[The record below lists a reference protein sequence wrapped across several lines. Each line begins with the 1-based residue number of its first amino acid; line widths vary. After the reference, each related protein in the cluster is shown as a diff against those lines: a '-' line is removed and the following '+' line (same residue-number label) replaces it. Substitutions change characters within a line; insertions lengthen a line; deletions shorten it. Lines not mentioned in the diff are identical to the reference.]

1 MPRTL
6 KLLPDSR
13 CLLPSVS
20 CLRNGC
26 HSCRCILPSLH
37 CLRNGCHGFNH
48 GLLYVDEN
56 DRLREGD
63 PEVDSSAAVCEIL
76 DHLESL
82 DKVGSCIC
90 IPVRSHNEDKWTDFL
105 ITYLEADDK
114 EFRGV
119 VIRKGRT
126 DASSALQNYKNRNDG
141 EFKHF
146 LYISLP
152 ASLQFFECAA
162 SCAV

>member
-1 MPRTL
+1 MQSIVLKCLPLQPEEVTVTVEKCTENHGGRCGCVVFKTVEDITKMLARRMPRTL

-26 HSCRCILPSLH
+26 HSCQCILPSLN

-56 DRLREGD
+56 DTLTESNC
-63 PEVDSSAAVCEIL
+63 EVDSPAATVCEIL
-76 DHLESL
+76 DHLESF

-90 IPVRSHNEDKWTDFL
+90 IPVRSHNEDKWTYFL
-105 ITYLEADDK
+105 ITFNLQL
-114 EFRGV
+114 
-119 VIRKGRT
+119 
-126 DASSALQNYKNRNDG
+126 AS
-141 EFKHF
+141 
-146 LYISLP
+146 
-152 ASLQFFECAA
+152 
-162 SCAV
+162 